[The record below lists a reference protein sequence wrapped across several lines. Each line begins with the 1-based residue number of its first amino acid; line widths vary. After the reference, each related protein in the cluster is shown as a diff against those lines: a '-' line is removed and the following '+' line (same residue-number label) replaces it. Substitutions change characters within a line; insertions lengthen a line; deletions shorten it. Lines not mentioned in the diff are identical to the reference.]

1 MGRKTVW
8 TTERVELLKRRY
20 PTAPSVAVLA
30 AQFGFS
36 ISTVYAAAHKLGLHR
51 LRQFSLRKYTE
62 EQFEFVRKNY
72 PHISNKTLSMLSGVG
87 LPAINRWRSRFQWH
101 KSGRY
106 RAECR
111 QYGMEQKKQNEQKN
125 KPI

>member
-1 MGRKTVW
+1 MGRKTW
-8 TTERVELLKRRY
+8 TTEQVELLKRRY
-20 PTAPSVAVLA
+20 PTAPSVAALA

-36 ISTVYAAAHKLGLHR
+36 IKTVYAEAQKLGLHR
-51 LRQFSLRKYTE
+51 PRQFNLWKYTE
-62 EQFEFVRKNY
+62 EQFEFVQKNY
-72 PHISNKTLSMLSGVG
+72 PHISNKTLSVLSGVE
-87 LPAINRWRSRFQWH
+87 LPAIMRWRSRFQWH

-111 QYGMEQKKQNEQKN
+111 QYGMEQKNKMNKKN